1 MKSSII
7 FSIGLIDPYT
17 LTIPDNIMK
26 VFENDIPERFRISAT
41 FNDKTIN
48 FHAAIK
54 YYKTSESFKM
64 MFGKRLQKELGVYQ
78 NDYFEMQLFEDTS
91 KYGVEMPS
99 ELDEVFKTDFEA
111 YQIFENLT
119 RGKQRSIIY
128 AIIRYKISQTKIDKA
143 LILCENLK
151 RGERNPM
158 KLFKSNYL

>member
-1 MKSSII
+1 MKCSKI

-17 LTIPDNIMK
+17 LTIPDDIMK
-26 VFENDIPERFRISAT
+26 VFDSDIPERFRISAT
-41 FNDKTIN
+41 FNDMTIN

-54 YYKTSESFKM
+54 FYKASGTYKM
-64 MFGKRLQKELGVYQ
+64 MFGKRLQKELGVFQ
-78 NDYFEMQLFEDTS
+78 NDYFEMQIFEDDS
-91 KYGVEMPS
+91 KYGVEMPT
-99 ELDEVFKTDFEA
+99 ELDEVFKTDYDA

-128 AIIRYKISQTKIDKA
+128 TIIRYKNSQTKIDKA

-158 KLFKSNYL
+158 KLFKH